1 MLRVGDHTGCNL
13 FWLNLGSCCSTV
25 GAFFCFVFF
34 VFVSACMLQLH
45 ALSSYVLN
53 FMEFLYYVVD
63 HHIVIFEVYIEFS
76 FQDFNAFVKCWRC
89 MWRCLGSI
97 GDGELCVIRIPFL
110 ASFLV
115 LQLSLLLISLIFL
128 LELFWIACLWYQ
140 NIGIVI

>member
-1 MLRVGDHTGCNL
+1 MVEFRVMLFHSWCIFL
-13 FWLNLGSCCSTV
+13 FFL
-25 GAFFCFVFF
+25 
-34 VFVSACMLQLH
+34 FVSACMLQLH
-45 ALSSYVLN
+45 ALSSYVLD

-63 HHIVIFEVYIEFS
+63 HHIVIFVVYIEFS
-76 FQDFNAFVKCWRC
+76 FQDFNAFVKGWRC

-97 GDGELCVIRIPFL
+97 GDGELCVIRILFL

-140 NIGIVI
+140 NKGIVI